1 MSHRISVLLVSVC
14 AALLPAF
21 PSGNSHLVTTRNSR
35 SRNSRVFSHS
45 NSVLPGIDIL
55 LRDSIGV
62 VQGKRLGLITHQSG
76 IDAAGVSTID
86 RLSHDPRV
94 RLVSLFAPEHGM
106 RSLAAPGELVTD
118 TVDAATGLPIYS
130 LYGASRAPTPARL
143 EALDVLVVDLQDVGS
158 RTWTYVSTMV
168 LALRAGAV
176 AHRRVVVLDR
186 PNPIGCEVQGPI
198 LDTAY
203 ASFIGMLPIPLRHG
217 MTMGELARF
226 ANARLGIGA
235 DLVVVPAD
243 GWRRCDWFDRT
254 GLPWVRPSPNLP
266 DLETAAWYPGT
277 VLFEAT
283 ALSVGRGTD
292 APFRQVGA
300 PWLDARGVA
309 RAMWSRFQIAMD
321 TVRFTPRSPGD
332 GKFDGVELRGVRFR
346 AFDRVHGDAVRDA
359 LRLLQI
365 IRMLHPGRV
374 GADSVGLARRLG
386 VPVGTRVTWPD
397 DVRRFRAQRA
407 PFLLYR

>member
-266 DLETAAWYPGT
+266 DLENGG
-277 VLFEAT
+277 VVSRHG
-283 ALSVGRGTD
+283 ALRGNGSLGRPRDRRSFSAGGGAVARREGRG
-292 APFRQVGA
+292 
-300 PWLDARGVA
+300 
-309 RAMWSRFQIAMD
+309 
-321 TVRFTPRSPGD
+321 PRDVEPLPDRD
-332 GKFDGVELRGVRFR
+332 G
-346 AFDRVHGDAVRDA
+346 HGPLHAA
-359 LRLLQI
+359 L
-365 IRMLHPGRV
+365 P
-374 GADSVGLARRLG
+374 RR
-386 VPVGTRVTWPD
+386 RE
-397 DVRRFRAQRA
+397 VRRRRAEGRPVPRLRPRA
-407 PFLLYR
+407 R